1 MNSRIYRHIKSLPIE
16 EQIPYINHAILSI
29 NKSRSNERHAGNLS
43 SIINELKQIKEKI
56 LFNPLFLW
64 TMWLKSIIQLLL
76 KNINII
82 MTPYQLSSNKY
93 RQTNTNKY
101 SINKNSLIKSLNN
114 AKYELNELLNKLY
127 S

>member
-1 MNSRIYRHIKSLPIE
+1 MNYVTKKYHT
-16 EQIPYINHAILSI
+16 
-29 NKSRSNERHAGNLS
+29 
-43 SIINELKQIKEKI
+43 III
-56 LFNPLFLW
+56 
-64 TMWLKSIIQLLL
+64 

>member
-1 MNSRIYRHIKSLPIE
+1 MNYVTKKYHT
-16 EQIPYINHAILSI
+16 
-29 NKSRSNERHAGNLS
+29 
-43 SIINELKQIKEKI
+43 III
-56 LFNPLFLW
+56 
-64 TMWLKSIIQLLL
+64 

-127 S
+127 SEKGTFKYKIFAYIKAIKKYFRCVYIHI

>member
-1 MNSRIYRHIKSLPIE
+1 
-16 EQIPYINHAILSI
+16 
-29 NKSRSNERHAGNLS
+29 
-43 SIINELKQIKEKI
+43 
-56 LFNPLFLW
+56 
-64 TMWLKSIIQLLL
+64 
-76 KNINII
+76 

-127 S
+127 SEKGTFKYKLCAYIKAIKKNSLNTYTIKISSNYFLANDNL

>member
-1 MNSRIYRHIKSLPIE
+1 
-16 EQIPYINHAILSI
+16 
-29 NKSRSNERHAGNLS
+29 
-43 SIINELKQIKEKI
+43 
-56 LFNPLFLW
+56 
-64 TMWLKSIIQLLL
+64 
-76 KNINII
+76 

-127 S
+127 SEKGTYKYKRCAYIKAIKKYFKCVYIHI